1 MTTGGRSGLGWTWW
15 GLGALLK
22 LAFAG
27 TAVLLPLAG
36 VWIASSLAAHH
47 DGPLWASLVA
57 GALCFP
63 LLPLGWDLFASW
75 RRRRRGETRP
85 RVLTGFDRLVLR
97 TLAINLVFV
106 GGLLAGFPGSVYEA
120 LSTRGDWM
128 LQGSDASWAT
138 SARSSL
144 FSTAERMRWLHEA
157 THENAYEELIDPSL
171 TKTDTPVQTPQPGR
185 SRRQAPVRTT
195 EKAVSPSDLL
205 SDEGWPFAPTLH
217 PAVSELPAE
226 VETSFDSV
234 ARYLADRE
242 PDPVQRVKA
251 LHDYVAD
258 RVAYDAPALAA
269 GHFPPQDAETV
280 FERRTAV
287 CAGYATLLKAMADVA
302 EVEMVVVVGDARDGD
317 GYFDGRGHAWNAV
330 ALGGQ
335 WYLLD
340 ATWDAGHVDGTT
352 FKKSYGAGYFLTPPE
367 VFVATHM
374 PDDPKWQ
381 LLAEPLSPGD
391 FLRQPHLQPEF
402 AALDLELVNPRR
414 ARHSVRAGESL
425 ELRFANP
432 HHFRLSGVVRAEG
445 DPGGLRCETDDE
457 RENLTCRFPEA
468 GRRRVSLFGPEGV
481 YLGRLYVD
489 VG

>member
-1 MTTGGRSGLGWTWW
+1 MTTGGRSGLGWAWW

-22 LAFAG
+22 LTFAA
-27 TAVLLPLAG
+27 TAVLLPLMG

-75 RRRRRGETRP
+75 KRRRRGETRP
-85 RVLTGFDRLVLR
+85 RVLTGFDRMVLR

-138 SARSSL
+138 EARSSL

-171 TKTDTPVQTPQPGR
+171 TETRT
-185 SRRQAPVRTT
+185 PVRTPPPARKRRPAPERTT
-195 EKAVSPSDLL
+195 ETAVAPSDLQRV
-205 SDEGWPFAPTLH
+205 DGWPFAPALH
-217 PAVSELPAE
+217 PAVVELPPE
-226 VETSFDSV
+226 SETSIESV
-234 ARYLADRE
+234 AWYIAGRE
-242 PDPVQRVKA
+242 KDPVQRVKA

-258 RVAYDAPALAA
+258 RIAYDAEALAA
-269 GHFPPQDAETV
+269 GHFPPQDAKTV

-287 CAGYATLLKAMADVA
+287 CAGYAALLAAMAEVVD
-302 EVEMVVVVGDARDGD
+302 VEMVVVVGDGRDGD
-317 GYFDGRGHAWNAV
+317 GFFDGRGHAWNAV
-330 ALGGQ
+330 ALDGQ
-335 WYLLD
+335 WHLID
-340 ATWDAGHVDGTT
+340 ATWDAGYVNGTT
-352 FKKSYGAGYFLTPPE
+352 FTKNYGAGYFLTPPE
-367 VFVATHM
+367 VFVGTHM

-381 LLAEPLSPGD
+381 LLAEPLSSGD

-402 AALDLELVNPRR
+402 AALDLALVNPRR
-414 ARHSVRAGESL
+414 ARHSVGAGESL
-425 ELRFANP
+425 ELEFANP

-445 DPGGLRCETDDE
+445 DPGGLRCEGDDD
-457 RENLTCRFPEA
+457 RQKLTCRFPEA

-481 YLGRLYVD
+481 FLGRLYVD